1 METSNQPVA
10 EAPVTN
16 GATSTSNGAVSMSN
30 AAIDV
35 SAQDIAQAP
44 LNDPYDPQFQ
54 AQTQA
59 QVQPI
64 SAGRSISV
72 HLF

>member
-16 GATSTSNGAVSMSN
+16 GTTSISNGAVPISN
-30 AAIDV
+30 GAIDV
-35 SAQDIAQAP
+35 SAQEFAQAP
-44 LNDPYDPQFQ
+44 LSEQYDPGFQ
-54 AQTQA
+54 GQTQA

-64 SAGRSISV
+64 SAGRSTSV